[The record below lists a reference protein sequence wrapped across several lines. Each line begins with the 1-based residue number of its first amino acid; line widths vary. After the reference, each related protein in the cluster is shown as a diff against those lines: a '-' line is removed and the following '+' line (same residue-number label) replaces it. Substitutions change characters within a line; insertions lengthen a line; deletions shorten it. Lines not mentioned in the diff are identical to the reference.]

1 VGVFAAEK
9 PIPENLTGEF
19 YESKVLHRK
28 RHSLGCRYLC
38 ISDSRRTPFSLNL
51 HIADIG
57 GLFSAANLA
66 DITVRPEQHLG
77 ISL

>member
-28 RHSLGCRYLC
+28 RHSLGRRYHC
-38 ISDSRRTPFSLNL
+38 IGDSRRTQLSFNR
-51 HIADIG
+51 HIAWIG
-57 GLFSAANLA
+57 GLFSAVNLA
-66 DITVRPEQHLG
+66 EVPSRPEQHLR
-77 ISL
+77 IPV